1 MKFVIA
7 IVVCFC
13 VCFFLWYRKK
23 TKKEKCSDGMKEVK
37 VVLPEEKYHVVE
49 CLYEE
54 DKPAIIVLN
63 SNLRDFKEKDVFGWT
78 CSLTIYY
85 KDLAQNGMPTHE
97 ESDIVLDYVEKLDS
111 AIKGDPDHPNA
122 LFVARETCDGQLN
135 VFWQVNDPKPV
146 HQYLQSII
154 QEESYP
160 REMEYRIEYDG
171 EWKSVEWFLQDFS
184 KTKVES
190 DEKKD

>member
-1 MKFVIA
+1 
-7 IVVCFC
+7 
-13 VCFFLWYRKK
+13 
-23 TKKEKCSDGMKEVK
+23 MKEVSII
-37 VVLPEEKYHVVE
+37 VPEEKYHVVE

-85 KDLAQNGMPTHE
+85 KDLKENGMPTHE

-122 LFVARETCDGQLN
+122 LFVARETCDGQIN
-135 VFWQVNDPKPV
+135 VFWQLNEPEPV

-154 QEESYP
+154 EEKSYP
-160 REMEYRIEYDG
+160 REMEYRIEYDDQ
-171 EWKSVEWFLQDFS
+171 WKSVEWFLQDFS
-184 KTKVES
+184 KTKVERG
-190 DEKKD
+190 EKKD